1 LVIAIATLMHVYVE
15 APSMALG
22 KKLAARLSRAGRQ
35 PRPAFRESLPEALP
49 PAGAPGAG
57 EGSPVLER
65 A

>member
-35 PRPAFRESLPEALP
+35 PRPAFRESLPEASP
-49 PAGAPGAG
+49 SVGAPGAG
-57 EGSPVLER
+57 EASPVLER
-65 A
+65 V